1 MSIMMFKRRCF
12 HSESESAF
20 YHFEGGCLMKKLEII
35 IRPEKLDELKV
46 ILAANQVN
54 GMNIVNVMG
63 YGNQKGVV
71 KKYRGAEYKV
81 DMLPKVKLETVV
93 DDELAEKLVDE
104 IVSKLN
110 TGNIGDGKIFILDVQ
125 DAIRIRTGERGK
137 DAL

>member
-1 MSIMMFKRRCF
+1 M
-12 HSESESAF
+12 
-20 YHFEGGCLMKKLEII
+20 
-35 IRPEKLDELKV
+35 
-46 ILAANQVN
+46 
-54 GMNIVNVMG
+54 
-63 YGNQKGVV
+63 V

>member
-1 MSIMMFKRRCF
+1 
-12 HSESESAF
+12 
-20 YHFEGGCLMKKLEII
+20 MKKLEII
-35 IRPEKLDELKV
+35 IKPEKLDELKA

-81 DMLPKVKLETVV
+81 DMLPKVKMETVV
-93 DDELAEKLVDE
+93 DDAMAEKLVNQ
-104 IVSKLN
+104 IVSSLN
-110 TGNIGDGKIFILDVQ
+110 TGNIGDGKIFIYDVQ

>member
-1 MSIMMFKRRCF
+1 MI
-12 HSESESAF
+12 
-20 YHFEGGCLMKKLEII
+20 KLEII
-35 IRPEKLDELKV
+35 IKPEKLDELKV
-46 ILAANQVN
+46 ILAAHQVN

-81 DMLPKVKLETVV
+81 DMLPKVKMETVV
-93 DDELAEKLVDE
+93 DDEIAEKLVNE

-110 TGNIGDGKIFILDVQ
+110 TGNIGDGKIFIYDVQ
-125 DAIRIRTGERGK
+125 DAVRIRTGERGK

>member
-1 MSIMMFKRRCF
+1 
-12 HSESESAF
+12 
-20 YHFEGGCLMKKLEII
+20 MKKLEII
-35 IRPEKLDELKV
+35 IKPEKLDELKV

-81 DMLPKVKLETVV
+81 DMLPKVKMETVV
-93 DDELAEKLVDE
+93 DDEIAEKLVNE

-110 TGNIGDGKIFILDVQ
+110 TGNIGDGKIFIYDVQ
-125 DAIRIRTGERGK
+125 DAVRIRTGERGK

>member
-1 MSIMMFKRRCF
+1 
-12 HSESESAF
+12 
-20 YHFEGGCLMKKLEII
+20 MKKLEII
-35 IRPEKLDELKV
+35 IKPEKLDELKV

-81 DMLPKVKLETVV
+81 DMLPKVKKETVV
-93 DDELAEKLVDE
+93 DDAMAEKLVNQ
-104 IVSKLN
+104 IVSGLN
-110 TGNIGDGKIFILDVQ
+110 TGNIGDGKIFIYDVQ

>member
-1 MSIMMFKRRCF
+1 
-12 HSESESAF
+12 
-20 YHFEGGCLMKKLEII
+20 MKKLEII
-35 IRPEKLDELKV
+35 IKPEKLDELKA

>member
-1 MSIMMFKRRCF
+1 
-12 HSESESAF
+12 
-20 YHFEGGCLMKKLEII
+20 MKKLEII
-35 IRPEKLDELKV
+35 IKPEKLDELKV

-81 DMLPKVKLETVV
+81 DMLPKVKMETVV
-93 DDELAEKLVDE
+93 DDEIVEKLVNE

-110 TGNIGDGKIFILDVQ
+110 TGNIGDGKIFIYDVQ
-125 DAIRIRTGERGK
+125 DAVRIRTGERGK

>member
-1 MSIMMFKRRCF
+1 
-12 HSESESAF
+12 
-20 YHFEGGCLMKKLEII
+20 MKKLEII
-35 IRPEKLDELKV
+35 IKPEKLDELKV
-46 ILAANQVN
+46 ILAANLVN

-81 DMLPKVKLETVV
+81 DMLPKVKMETVV
-93 DDELAEKLVDE
+93 DDEIAEKLVNE

-110 TGNIGDGKIFILDVQ
+110 TGNIGDGKIFIYDVQ
-125 DAIRIRTGERGK
+125 DAVRIRTGERGK

>member
-1 MSIMMFKRRCF
+1 
-12 HSESESAF
+12 
-20 YHFEGGCLMKKLEII
+20 MKKLEII

>member
-1 MSIMMFKRRCF
+1 
-12 HSESESAF
+12 
-20 YHFEGGCLMKKLEII
+20 MKKLEII

-46 ILAANQVN
+46 ILAANLVN

-81 DMLPKVKLETVV
+81 DMLPKVKMETVV
-93 DDELAEKLVDE
+93 DDEIAEKLVNE

-110 TGNIGDGKIFILDVQ
+110 TGNIGDGKIFIYDVQ
-125 DAIRIRTGERGK
+125 DAVRIRTGERGK

>member
-1 MSIMMFKRRCF
+1 
-12 HSESESAF
+12 
-20 YHFEGGCLMKKLEII
+20 MKKLEII
-35 IRPEKLDELKV
+35 SKPEKLDELKV

-81 DMLPKVKLETVV
+81 DMLPKVKMETVV
-93 DDELAEKLVDE
+93 DDEIAEKLVNE

-110 TGNIGDGKIFILDVQ
+110 TGNIGDGKIFIYDVQ
-125 DAIRIRTGERGK
+125 DAVRIRTGERGK

>member
-1 MSIMMFKRRCF
+1 
-12 HSESESAF
+12 
-20 YHFEGGCLMKKLEII
+20 MKKLEII
-35 IRPEKLDELKV
+35 IKPEKLDELKA
-46 ILAANQVN
+46 ILEANQIN

-93 DDELAEKLVDE
+93 DDGLAEKLVDE

>member
-1 MSIMMFKRRCF
+1 
-12 HSESESAF
+12 
-20 YHFEGGCLMKKLEII
+20 MKKLEII
-35 IRPEKLDELKV
+35 IKPEKLDELKE
-46 ILAANQVN
+46 ILAANRVN

-63 YGNQKGVV
+63 YGSQKGIV

-93 DDELAEKLVDE
+93 DDAMAEKLVDE
-104 IVSKLN
+104 IVAKIN
-110 TGNIGDGKIFILDVQ
+110 TGNIGDGKIFILDLQ

>member
-1 MSIMMFKRRCF
+1 
-12 HSESESAF
+12 
-20 YHFEGGCLMKKLEII
+20 MKKLEII
-35 IRPEKLDELKV
+35 IKPEKLDELKA

-81 DMLPKVKLETVV
+81 DMLPKVKMETVV
-93 DDELAEKLVDE
+93 DDEIAEKLVNE

-110 TGNIGDGKIFILDVQ
+110 TGNIGDGKIFIYDVQ
-125 DAIRIRTGERGK
+125 DAVRIRTGERGK

>member
-1 MSIMMFKRRCF
+1 
-12 HSESESAF
+12 
-20 YHFEGGCLMKKLEII
+20 MKKLEII

-46 ILAANQVN
+46 ILAANLVN

>member
-1 MSIMMFKRRCF
+1 
-12 HSESESAF
+12 
-20 YHFEGGCLMKKLEII
+20 MKKLEII
-35 IRPEKLDELKV
+35 IKPEKLDELKV

-81 DMLPKVKLETVV
+81 DMLPKVKMETDL
-93 DDELAEKLVDE
+93 DDEIAEKLVNE

-110 TGNIGDGKIFILDVQ
+110 TGNIGDGKIFIYDVQ
-125 DAIRIRTGERGK
+125 DAVRIRTGERGK

>member
-1 MSIMMFKRRCF
+1 
-12 HSESESAF
+12 
-20 YHFEGGCLMKKLEII
+20 MKKLEII

-81 DMLPKVKLETVV
+81 DMLPKAKLETVV

>member
-1 MSIMMFKRRCF
+1 
-12 HSESESAF
+12 
-20 YHFEGGCLMKKLEII
+20 MKKLEII
-35 IRPEKLDELKV
+35 IKPEKLDELKV

>member
-1 MSIMMFKRRCF
+1 
-12 HSESESAF
+12 
-20 YHFEGGCLMKKLEII
+20 MKKLEII
-35 IRPEKLDELKV
+35 IKPEKLDELKA

-81 DMLPKVKLETVV
+81 DMLPKVKMETVV
-93 DDELAEKLVDE
+93 DDAMAEKLVNQ
-104 IVSKLN
+104 IVSSLN
-110 TGNIGDGKIFILDVQ
+110 TGNIGDGKIFIYDVL

>member
-1 MSIMMFKRRCF
+1 
-12 HSESESAF
+12 
-20 YHFEGGCLMKKLEII
+20 MKKLEII

-81 DMLPKVKLETVV
+81 DMLPKVKMETVV
-93 DDELAEKLVDE
+93 DDEIAEKLVNE

-110 TGNIGDGKIFILDVQ
+110 TGNIGDGKIFIYDVQ
-125 DAIRIRTGERGK
+125 DAVRIRTGERGK